1 MANNDRTKRGWSCWT
16 MAQLCIRAVGRR
28 GVASQPDIYIDFTK
42 QLQLSIQ
49 YKCVISI
56 LAFMVLTSCSSTR
69 SDLIGVDD
77 SPVIVTDSRETI
89 SDYPPTQKVRQFF
102 EVLSGTETEYADS
115 DIFLINSDTAYLFKR
130 RLRGQHDTVLDWI
143 RSNHG
148 KRLLG
153 NENGL
158 RIIVSNP
165 VRWYRIRDGKN
176 PRGNDGMFKDECSIF
191 ASIAGSGDVTVVQFD
206 LVLIGDRWLIDPEM
220 IDVIGEES
228 ETSWLLIN
236 LITPDSV
243 ER

>member
-1 MANNDRTKRGWSCWT
+1 MP
-16 MAQLCIRAVGRR
+16 QLCIRAVGQR
-28 GVASQPDIYIDFTK
+28 GVASQPDTCIEFTN
-42 QLQLSIQ
+42 QLQFSIQ

-69 SDLIGVDD
+69 SDFIGVDD
-77 SPVIVTDSRETI
+77 SPVIHMDTRGML

-102 EVLSGTETEYADS
+102 DVLRGTETEYADS

-130 RLRGQHDTVLDWI
+130 RLRGQHDTLLDWI

-158 RIIVSNP
+158 RIMVSNP

-176 PRGNDGMFKDECSIF
+176 PRGNDDLFKDECSVF
-191 ASIAGSGDVTVVQFD
+191 AAIPGSGDLTVVQFD
-206 LVLIGDRWLIDPEM
+206 LVLIGDRWLIDPET

-228 ETSWLLIN
+228 ENSWVLID